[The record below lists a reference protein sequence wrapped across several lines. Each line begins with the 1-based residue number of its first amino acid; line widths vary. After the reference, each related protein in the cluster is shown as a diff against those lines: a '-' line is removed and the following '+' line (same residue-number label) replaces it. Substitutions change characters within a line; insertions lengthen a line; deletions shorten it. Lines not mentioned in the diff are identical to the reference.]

1 MKTIAV
7 KHELKPELESEVDNY
22 TYIRDNINIHC
33 LWLYSVDCWQRDWFA
48 GLAQSTRGERK
59 PSKGLACP

>member
-33 LWLYSVDCWQRDWFA
+33 L
-48 GLAQSTRGERK
+48 
-59 PSKGLACP
+59 